1 MERENNVLSFENIM
15 NKENTDAEEL
25 EKFEAIAKEWWDTQ
39 GKFKPLHDIN
49 PIRMGYISERVDLK
63 GKRVLD
69 VGCGG
74 GILSEA
80 LTLAGAQVIGIDA
93 ADGPLKVAKLH
104 SYESG
109 IFPDYKN
116 TTIEQLAIEND
127 DLFDVVT
134 CLEMLEHVPNP
145 ESVIYSCFK
154 LLKPNGSA
162 FFSTIN
168 RNPKSFLFAIIGA
181 EHLLKLLPKGTHKY
195 QKLIKPSELAVWCRK
210 HNFSIQDISGMVFN
224 PIFQTYKLS
233 SDVDVNYIVH
243 CKK

>member
-1 MERENNVLSFENIM
+1 MKKETVDNNNIDETEI
-15 NKENTDAEEL
+15 K
-25 EKFEAIAKEWWDTQ
+25 KFNQLASKWWDLN
-39 GKFKPLHDIN
+39 GEFKSLHKIN
-49 PIRMGYISERVDLK
+49 PLRSNWIDSHTNVAEKQL
-63 GKRVLD
+63 LD
-69 VGCGG
+69 VGCGA
-74 GILSEA
+74 GILSESMA
-80 LTLAGAQVIGIDA
+80 FRGADVTGIDMA
-93 ADGPLKVAKLH
+93 ESLLEIAKLH
-104 SYESG
+104 MLESNLSINYERS
-109 IFPDYKN
+109 
-116 TTIEQLAIEND
+116 TIEAFAEAHKES
-127 DLFDVVT
+127 FDTIT
-134 CLEMLEHVPNP
+134 CMEMLEHVPNP

-181 EHLLKLLPKGTHKY
+181 EHLLKLLPKGTHQY

-210 HNFSIQDISGMVFN
+210 HNLSIQDISGMVFN

>member
-1 MERENNVLSFENIM
+1 
-15 NKENTDAEEL
+15 
-25 EKFEAIAKEWWDTQ
+25 
-39 GKFKPLHDIN
+39 
-49 PIRMGYISERVDLK
+49 
-63 GKRVLD
+63 
-69 VGCGG
+69 
-74 GILSEA
+74 
-80 LTLAGAQVIGIDA
+80 
-93 ADGPLKVAKLH
+93 LH

-181 EHLLKLLPKGTHKY
+181 EHLLKLLPKGTHQY